1 MSAEVTSR
9 ATIFIRAQGLGVTTN
24 PYRTRPLRHPRWP
37 PVRSTA
43 VSVTSAAEVEEAPPP
58 PPSTRS
64 WSRAWADIVEGFK
77 QRELWGHLGWQDIK
91 QRYRRSVIG
100 PLWITLSMAI
110 TAIGLGLLYSQLFGA
125 HIQTFLPYITVGF
138 IVWNFINGCLLEGT
152 DTFIRNE
159 GLIKHLPAP
168 LTVYALRTVW
178 RLTLMFAH
186 NMAVYIVVLAIFWSD
201 LADKYQITPGPE
213 STWQPGIGWSAFL
226 AIPAFFLIAVNGGWV
241 VILFGIISTRYRDI
255 PPVINSLIQLLFFMT
270 PIVWTTDILSKNFGD
285 GGGGRALIAEL
296 NPLYHFVQ
304 ILRAPLIGNV
314 QSWHNWVVVGGL
326 TVVGWA
332 LAFVAMRN
340 YRARVS
346 YWV

>member
-1 MSAEVTSR
+1 
-9 ATIFIRAQGLGVTTN
+9 
-24 PYRTRPLRHPRWP
+24 
-37 PVRSTA
+37 
-43 VSVTSAAEVEEAPPP
+43 VSVTSTAEPQQAPPP
-58 PPSTRS
+58 PPSSRT

-110 TAIGLGLLYSQLFGA
+110 TAIGLGLLYSQLFNSE
-125 HIQTFLPYITVGF
+125 IETFLPYITVGF
-138 IVWNFINGCLLEGT
+138 IVWNFMSGCLLEGT
-152 DTFIRNE
+152 ETFIRNE

-186 NMAVYIVVLAIFWSD
+186 NLLVYFVVVAIFWGD
-201 LADKYQITPGPE
+201 LSQPYEMTLGSGNFE
-213 STWQPGIGWSAFL
+213 PGINIGILL
-226 AIPAFFLIAVNGGWV
+226 AIPAFVLLAVNGGWV
-241 VILFGIISTRYRDI
+241 AILFGIISTRYRDI
-255 PPVINSLIQLLFFMT
+255 PPVINSLVQLIFFMT
-270 PIVWTTDILSKNFGD
+270 PIVWTTDLLTSQFGE
-285 GGGGRALIAEL
+285 GAGARALVAEL
-296 NPLYHFVQ
+296 NPLYHYIQ
-304 ILRAPLIGNV
+304 ILRAPLIGNE
-314 QSWHNWVVVGGL
+314 QSWHHWAVVGGF

-332 LAFVAMRN
+332 LAFLAMRN

>member
-1 MSAEVTSR
+1 M
-9 ATIFIRAQGLGVTTN
+9 
-24 PYRTRPLRHPRWP
+24 
-37 PVRSTA
+37 STA
-43 VSVTSAAEVEEAPPP
+43 EQEQAPPP
-58 PPSTRS
+58 PSSRS
-64 WSRAWADIVEGFK
+64 WSRAWEDIVEGVK

-110 TAIGLGLLYSQLFGA
+110 TAIGLGLLYSQLFSA
-125 HIQTFLPYITVGF
+125 NIPTFLPYVTVGF
-138 IVWNFINGCLLEGT
+138 IVWNFMLGCLIEGT
-152 DTFIRNE
+152 DTFIGNE

-178 RLTLMFAH
+178 RLTLMLAH
-186 NMAVYIVVLAIFWSD
+186 NLLVYVVIVAIFWSD
-201 LADKYQITPGPE
+201 LTRTGYEISPGGDP
-213 STWQPGIGWSAFL
+213 QPGISWTILL
-226 AIPAFFLIAVNGGWV
+226 AIPAFALLALNGGWV
-241 VILFGIISTRYRDI
+241 AILFGIISTRYRDI
-255 PPVINSLIQLLFFMT
+255 PPVISSVVNLLFFMT
-270 PIVWTTDILSKNFGD
+270 PIVWTTDILTNRI
-285 GGGGRALIAEL
+285 GGGADWKILIAEL

-304 ILRAPLIGNV
+304 ILRAPLIGNA
-314 QSWHNWVVVGGL
+314 QSWHHWAVVGGF

>member
-1 MSAEVTSR
+1 
-9 ATIFIRAQGLGVTTN
+9 
-24 PYRTRPLRHPRWP
+24 
-37 PVRSTA
+37 
-43 VSVTSAAEVEEAPPP
+43 VSVTSAAEQEQAPPP

-64 WSRAWADIVEGFK
+64 WSRARADIVDGFQ

-125 HIQTFLPYITVGF
+125 QIQTFLPYITVGF
-138 IVWNFINGCLLEGT
+138 IVWNFMSGCLLEGT
-152 DTFIRNE
+152 ETFIGNE

-186 NMAVYIVVLAIFWSD
+186 NLLVYLIVLVIFWSD
-201 LADKYQITPGPE
+201 LTHPYKITA
-213 STWQPGIGWSAFL
+213 SDASVQPGITWTILL
-226 AIPAFFLIAVNGGWV
+226 AIPAFVLLAVNGGWV
-241 VILFGIISTRYRDI
+241 AILFGIISTRYRDI
-255 PPVINSLIQLLFFMT
+255 PPVINSLVSLVFFMT
-270 PIVWTTDILSKNFGD
+270 PIVWTTDILTARKIGGEGD
-285 GGGGRALIAEL
+285 GNWRILIAEL

-304 ILRAPLIGNV
+304 ILRAPLIGNT
-314 QSWHNWVVVGGL
+314 QSWHHWAVVGGF

-332 LAFVAMRN
+332 LAFLAMRN